1 MVLGIALIGAGLI
14 AEGSH
19 LPAWAEE
26 TRAQLRLVIDRNRRR
41 SERLAALC
49 AADSAQ
55 DVSAIA
61 DRSDIDAVDVCLPPH
76 LHAAAVMDLVR
87 AGKHV
92 IVEKPLATTVLDA
105 ERVARAVEGSGC
117 TVMVA
122 ENWPFSSAARQV
134 AALVDDGR
142 LGELFMLRA
151 HHESALYVKR
161 EADVRLWTRS
171 SSHAGGGYLFDAG
184 IHSVNLGR
192 QLMGD
197 WTSVFALSSPDRR
210 HLREAV
216 EDDIALV
223 ARSSTGAIISMS
235 FTGRA
240 QRPPPRQLS
249 FVLLGSEGV
258 VEWDI
263 LTGAVSWMRVGERT
277 DLSITPP
284 SMGFSEEISHFVD
297 CILDGTEPLTSAS
310 DQVLTIA
317 TVVAAY
323 RSMELGVPVEPSSLL
338 NSMSG

>member
-1 MVLGIALIGAGLI
+1 MGIALIGAGLI
-14 AEGSH
+14 AEESH
-19 LPAWAEE
+19 LPAWSDEP
-26 TRAQLRLVIDRNRRR
+26 RAQLRLVVDHERRR
-41 SERLAALC
+41 AERLAALC
-49 AADSAQ
+49 GADSAQ
-55 DVSAIA
+55 DISAIA
-61 DRSDIDAVDVCLPPH
+61 NRGDIDAVDVCLPPH
-76 LHAAAVMDLVR
+76 LHAATVIDLVK

-92 IVEKPLATTVLDA
+92 LVEKPLATTVPDA
-105 ERVARAVEGSGC
+105 EQVAHAAGGSER

-134 AALVDDGR
+134 AALVEDSR

-161 EADVRLWTRS
+161 KADPRFWTRS

-197 WTSVFALSSPDRR
+197 WASVFALSTPDRH
-210 HLREAV
+210 HLPEAV

-223 ARSSTGAIISMS
+223 ARSRTGGIISMS

-249 FVLLGSEGV
+249 FVLFGSEGV

-263 LTGAVSWMRVGERT
+263 LTGAASWTRVGERT
-277 DLSITPP
+277 DLSSSPP

-297 CILDGTEPLTSAS
+297 CILDGKEPLTSAS

-338 NSMSG
+338 TL